1 MDDSAII
8 CDEVIESY
16 IEEIKANPTNFNEK
30 KVACKTQ
37 NFYILFVFL
46 LISIVISIAVST
58 YCYFIKQ
65 QAKKR
70 PLLREVSF

>member
-37 NFYILFVFL
+37 NFYILLVFL

-58 YCYFIKQ
+58 YCYFIK
-65 QAKKR
+65 
-70 PLLREVSF
+70 